1 MPLNASTLTSM
12 ARGMV
17 AAQPTTIQHWQLR
30 DLVQCERAHEA
41 HCVHG
46 QEVVR
51 YDGQKEEGTIV
62 QQLKFSPTSMTV
74 SHGYV
79 VSGGSRSELHVT
91 RQATGETIFS
101 QLLGGNVNNALHVG
115 RDQAGNLKLF
125 VCNNDDTIKVF
136 SLPDMALAATIM
148 CSVPINYCALSPDGR
163 SLACVGDNNDVHL
176 YRCSHH
182 GDQFLKIKRLSEAH
196 DHGMSVAWNPSG
208 SCFAAASQDGLVC
221 VWDVRSQR
229 PMAKF
234 STSLAC
240 RSLKFSRG
248 PVDLLAFAEHEE
260 NIHLVDARTFATR
273 QTIRVGSPGMD
284 SSNISG
290 IAFFPDGSHIY
301 AGLDDSISLYEI
313 DTSMRRSFPQGC
325 LI

>member
-1 MPLNASTLTSM
+1 
-12 ARGMV
+12 
-17 AAQPTTIQHWQLR
+17 
-30 DLVQCERAHEA
+30 
-41 HCVHG
+41 
-46 QEVVR
+46 
-51 YDGQKEEGTIV
+51 
-62 QQLKFSPTSMTV
+62 
-74 SHGYV
+74 
-79 VSGGSRSELHVT
+79 
-91 RQATGETIFS
+91 
-101 QLLGGNVNNALHVG
+101 
-115 RDQAGNLKLF
+115 
-125 VCNNDDTIKVF
+125 
-136 SLPDMALAATIM
+136 
-148 CSVPINYCALSPDGR
+148 
-163 SLACVGDNNDVHL
+163 
-176 YRCSHH
+176 
-182 GDQFLKIKRLSEAH
+182 
-196 DHGMSVAWNPSG
+196 MSVAWNPSG